1 MKCSLDFCDN
11 EVTAVHSSE
20 PLCNKHLHMTAEEL
34 AQEAA
39 NAANPK
45 KKTPANKMK
54 TAEANKETDAT
65 TNTR

>member
-11 EVTAVHSSE
+11 EVTAVSSAR

-45 KKTPANKMK
+45 KKKPANKMLK
-54 TAEANKETDAT
+54 SEANKEANADP
-65 TNTR
+65 NS